1 MPATG
6 VARRGGRVNVPV
18 ISPELARRGNWFMRT
33 AAIGFMRATGW
44 KFSGEAFPALRKF
57 VLIVGPHTS
66 NWDFLV
72 GLQAMYALGI
82 RGTFLA
88 KDSLFRFPMGPLMRW
103 LGGVPVD
110 RSSTKGD
117 AVTQTAEV
125 IAKSERIIATI
136 APEGTRKAS
145 RWKTGFYWIAHKA
158 GVPIVPV
165 AFDYSVRE
173 VRVFPPFM
181 PTGDIERDL
190 PRIMSHYGPQMAL
203 FPEQYST
210 G

>member
-1 MPATG
+1 M
-6 VARRGGRVNVPV
+6 NVPV
-18 ISPELARRGNWFMRT
+18 VAANVARRGNWFMRT

-44 KFSGEAFPALRKF
+44 KFSGESFPALERF

-88 KDSLFRFPMGPLMRW
+88 KATLFRFPMGLLMRW

-110 RSSTKGD
+110 RSSNSD
-117 AVTQTAEV
+117 VVTQTAEV
-125 IAKSERIIATI
+125 IRHSDRIIAVL
-136 APEGTRKAS
+136 APEGTRKATS
-145 RWKTGFYWIAHKA
+145 RWRTGFYWIAHKA

-165 AFDYSVRE
+165 AFDYSTRE
-173 VRVFPPFM
+173 VRVFPAFTS
-181 PTGDIERDL
+181 TGDVERDMPQL
-190 PRIMSHYGPQMAL
+190 TALYGSHMAL
-203 FPEQYST
+203 FPAQYAVT
-210 G
+210 AGPPDEPDTQD